1 MLETMRALV
10 KQKDICALATVSSG
24 KPHCSLTAYATSDDC
39 SEIYMLPPRT
49 I

>member
-1 MLETMRALV
+1 MLETMRALA

-24 KPHCSLTAYATSDDC
+24 KPHCSLTAYAASDDC
-39 SEIYMLPPRT
+39 SEIYMDTPRT